1 MKTVIGLLLALLLA
15 NTLSGCA
22 SSEVNYI
29 DFPVSQDGQQIIAK
43 DLAWLIKEKYGASAV
58 FDFDYPMHSHSTYF
72 SEQVE
77 MALRQ
82 LGIGVYANEKEEGKS
97 RHNQLYYT
105 LSSLNSSQFYIK
117 VVVNGQFS
125 FQRIWII
132 QDDILYPLAT
142 TSVFEGGD

>member
-1 MKTVIGLLLALLLA
+1 MKTVIGLFFALLLA
-15 NTLSGCA
+15 SSLSGCA

-29 DFPVSQDGQQIIAK
+29 DFSVSKDDQQTIAK

-58 FDFDYPMHSHSTYF
+58 FDFDYPMYSHSTYF

-82 LGIGVYANEKEEGKS
+82 LGIGVYANEKGEGGN
-97 RHNQLYYT
+97 RHNRLYYT
-105 LSSLNSSQFYIK
+105 LSTLNSSQFYIK
-117 VVVNGQFS
+117 VVVNSQFS
-125 FQRIWII
+125 FQRVWII